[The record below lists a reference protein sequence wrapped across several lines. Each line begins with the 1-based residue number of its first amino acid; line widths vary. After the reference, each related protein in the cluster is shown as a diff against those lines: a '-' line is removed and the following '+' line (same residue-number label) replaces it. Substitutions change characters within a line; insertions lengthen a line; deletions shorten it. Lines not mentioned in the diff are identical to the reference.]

1 MNNYLT
7 IKGVAICCSEDDKL
21 KDFGLNG
28 IKVDK
33 QLMPM
38 NLRRRASLTTKMAIT
53 VATEACMQ
61 ADVNPADLPSVFAS
75 VGGEIQVTDA
85 LCLALSEHQAALS
98 PTQFHNSVHNTTAGY
113 WGILHQ
119 CYQATT
125 AIAAVD
131 DTFAMG
137 LLEAWTQLQQQPG
150 DLLLVCYDELWPDY
164 LAPPMGSYAL
174 ASALVLSNTTTN
186 KNLLTVT
193 RPVLATK
200 PLAIS
205 PTLIDFTQR
214 SPAASVIPLL
224 LAIKNLV
231 ADTLIPLNVNQP
243 QWSTQFGTTD

>member
-1 MNNYLT
+1 MNNHLT
-7 IKGVAICCSEDDKL
+7 IKSVAICCSENNKL
-21 KDFGLNG
+21 KDFGLKG
-28 IKVDK
+28 IEVNK
-33 QLMPM
+33 QLMPA
-38 NLRRRASLTTKMAIT
+38 NLRRRASLTTKMAVT
-53 VATEACMQ
+53 AATEACKQ
-61 ADVNPADLPSVFAS
+61 ADANPANLPSVFAS

-85 LCLALSEHQAALS
+85 LCLALSEHQAAIS

-137 LLEAWTQLQQQPG
+137 LLEAWAQLQQQPG
-150 DLLLVCYDELWPDY
+150 EILLVCYDELWPDY

-186 KNLLTVT
+186 KDLYTVT
-193 RPVLATK
+193 RPAITK
-200 PLAIS
+200 NSLSIS
-205 PTLIDFTQR
+205 PTLNDFTQR

-224 LAIKNLV
+224 MAINNLD
-231 ADTLIPLNVNQP
+231 ADTVIPLNVNQP
-243 QWSTQFGTTD
+243 QWSTQFGNTD

>member
-1 MNNYLT
+1 MNNLLA
-7 IKGVAICCSEDDKL
+7 IKSIAICCSENDKL
-21 KDFGLNG
+21 KDFGLKG
-28 IKVDK
+28 IEVNK
-33 QLMPM
+33 QLMPA

-53 VATEACMQ
+53 VATEACKQ
-61 ADVNPADLPSVFAS
+61 ANVNPANLPSVFAS

-119 CYQATT
+119 CYHATT

-137 LLEAWTQLQQQPG
+137 LLEAWTQLQQRPG
-150 DLLLVCYDELWPDY
+150 DILLVCYDELWPDY

-174 ASALVLSNTTTN
+174 ASAMVLSNTTTN
-186 KNLLTVT
+186 NDLYTVT
-193 RPVLATK
+193 RPAITK
-200 PLAIS
+200 NSLSIS
-205 PTLIDFTQR
+205 PTLNDFTQR

-224 LAIKNLV
+224 MALNNLGSNTV
-231 ADTLIPLNVNQP
+231 IPLNVNQP
-243 QWSTQFGTTD
+243 QWSTQFGNTD

>member
-1 MNNYLT
+1 
-7 IKGVAICCSEDDKL
+7 
-21 KDFGLNG
+21 
-28 IKVDK
+28 
-33 QLMPM
+33 MPA

-53 VATEACMQ
+53 VATEACKQ
-61 ADVNPADLPSVFAS
+61 ANVNPADLPSVFAS

-85 LCLALSEHQAALS
+85 LCLALSEHQAVIS

-174 ASALVLSNTTTN
+174 AAALVLSNTDTN
-186 KNLLTVT
+186 NGLFSVT
-193 RPVLATK
+193 RPAITTR
-200 PLAIS
+200 PLSIS
-205 PTLIDFTQR
+205 PALIDFTNR
-214 SPAASVIPLL
+214 SPAANVIPLL
-224 LAIKNLV
+224 LAINNLGTDSV
-231 ADTLIPLNVNQP
+231 IPLNVNQP
-243 QWSTQFGTTD
+243 QWSTQFGTLD

>member
-1 MNNYLT
+1 MNNYLA
-7 IKGVAICCSEDDKL
+7 IKGVAICCSENDIL
-21 KDFGLNG
+21 NRFGLNG
-28 IKVDK
+28 VEVDK
-33 QLMPM
+33 QLMPA

-53 VATEACMQ
+53 VATEACKQ
-61 ADVNPADLPSVFAS
+61 ANVNPADLLSVFAS

-85 LCLALSEHQAALS
+85 LCRALSEHQAAIS

-164 LAPPMGSYAL
+164 LSPPMGSYAL
-174 ASALVLSNTTTN
+174 ASALVLSNTARN
-186 KNLLTVT
+186 KDFYSVT
-193 RPVLATK
+193 RPAITTR
-200 PLAIS
+200 PLSIS
-205 PTLIDFTQR
+205 SALIDFTQR

-224 LAIKNLV
+224 QAINNLG
-231 ADTLIPLNVNQP
+231 ADTVIPLNVNQP
-243 QWSTQFGTTD
+243 QWSTQLGTLA

>member
-1 MNNYLT
+1 MNNSLA
-7 IKGVAICCSEDDKL
+7 IKSVAICCSENDKL

-28 IKVDK
+28 IEIDK
-33 QLMPM
+33 LLMPA

-53 VATEACMQ
+53 VATEACKQ
-61 ADVNPADLPSVFAS
+61 ASVNPSDLPSVFAS

-85 LCLALSEHQAALS
+85 LCLALSEHQEALS

-119 CYQATT
+119 CYQSTT

-137 LLEAWTQLQQQPG
+137 LLEAWAQLQQQPG
-150 DLLLVCYDELWPDY
+150 DMLLVCYDELWPNY

-174 ASALVLSNTTTN
+174 ASALVLSNTNTN
-186 KNLLTVT
+186 KDLLSVT
-193 RPVLATK
+193 RPAIATS
-200 PLAIS
+200 PLSMPPA
-205 PTLIDFTQR
+205 LIDFIGC

-224 LAIKNLV
+224 QAIESLV
-231 ADTLIPLNVNQP
+231 TGALIPLNVNQP

>member
-1 MNNYLT
+1 MNNHLT
-7 IKGVAICCSEDDKL
+7 IKGVAICCSENDKL

-28 IKVDK
+28 IEVDK
-33 QLMPM
+33 QLMPA

-53 VATEACMQ
+53 VATAACKQ
-61 ADVNPADLPSVFAS
+61 AKVNPADLPSVFAS

-85 LCLALSEHQAALS
+85 LCLALSEQQALIS

-119 CYQATT
+119 CYQPAT

-137 LLEAWTQLQQQPG
+137 LLEAWAQLQQQPG

-174 ASALVLSNTTTN
+174 ASALVLSNAATN
-186 KNLLTVT
+186 ENLNTVT
-193 RPVLATK
+193 RPTISKRPVS
-200 PLAIS
+200 IS
-205 PTLIDFTQR
+205 PALIDFTLR

-224 LAIKNLV
+224 MAINNLLANTV
-231 ADTLIPLNVNQP
+231 VPLNVNQP
-243 QWSTQFGTTD
+243 QWFTQFGNTD

>member
-1 MNNYLT
+1 
-7 IKGVAICCSEDDKL
+7 
-21 KDFGLNG
+21 
-28 IKVDK
+28 
-33 QLMPM
+33 MPA

-53 VATEACMQ
+53 VATEACKQ
-61 ADVNPADLPSVFAS
+61 ANVNPADLPSVFAS

-85 LCLALSEHQAALS
+85 LCLALSDHQAAIS

-137 LLEAWTQLQQQPG
+137 LLEAWSQLQQQPG
-150 DLLLVCYDELWPDY
+150 DMLLVCYDELWPDY

-174 ASALVLSNTTTN
+174 ASALVLSNTATN
-186 KNLLTVT
+186 KDLYTVT
-193 RPVLATK
+193 QPAIATK
-200 PLAIS
+200 PLSITSA
-205 PTLIDFTQR
+205 LIDFTGR

-224 LAIKNLV
+224 QAINNLD
-231 ADTLIPLNVNQP
+231 ADTFIPLNMNQP